1 MTEGELK
8 LIPGLA
14 ALPPI
19 REEDPT
25 DLHYAATDSGAIG
38 YADARPGGPD
48 QQRQMVKSSEDT
60 KLRRFASLGWVIH
73 VRPNSSWSKN
83 GHASVMD
90 MDEGRDRHPRLVLAS
105 QWPSEFE
112 DAEGNFTTY
121 AEKRVLRGDATQPGV
136 LPSGRDRIAIAKLRV
151 NDEGSSQVPM
161 LKRFGP
167 GFEFEALRLGAGAEH
182 GEESEMYGSDL
193 AYVMH
198 WYWDP
203 AAEEEV
209 CFSGDGEEYMMYN
222 PRTKHYTYL
231 WPVPSASVSYR

>member
-14 ALPPI
+14 ALPPT

-38 YADARPGGPD
+38 YPDARPARPD
-48 QQRQMVKSSEDT
+48 KQRQMVRPSEDAE
-60 KLRRFASLGWVIH
+60 LRRFASLGWVIH
-73 VRPNSSWSKN
+73 VRPNGSWSKT
-83 GHASVMD
+83 GHALVMD
-90 MDEGRDRHPRLVLAS
+90 MDEGRDCHPWLVLAS
-105 QWPSEFE
+105 HWPSEFE

-121 AEKRVLRGDATQPGV
+121 AEKKVLRGDATQPGV
-136 LPSGRDRIAIAKLRV
+136 LPGGRDRIAVAKLWAS
-151 NDEGSSQVPM
+151 DQGSSQVPM

-167 GFEFEALRLGAGAEH
+167 EFEFEVLELGAGGSC
-182 GEESEMYGSDL
+182 GEESETYGPDL

-203 AAEEEV
+203 VAGEEV
-209 CFSGDGEEYMMYN
+209 CFGGDGEEYMRYN
-222 PRTKHYTYL
+222 SRTKQYTY
-231 WPVPSASVSYR
+231 A